1 MYILFDI
8 GGTKMRVVAA
18 DRDKFIGEPVV
29 VSTPKDF
36 NEGLDT
42 LKRIIDNLAEKFAPE
57 DRAITAIVGG
67 IAGPIDKDQ
76 TMLVKS
82 PNLSG
87 WVGHDIKNALHN
99 TYRVPVNLENDAAM
113 VGLGETH
120 FGPGRGKAIVV
131 YLTISTGVGG
141 ARFVDGKID
150 RSAMGFEPGHQII
163 DPDNSL
169 CPTCEGNDLEA
180 YVSGTSIEKR
190 FRVKPY
196 EIHDPAVWDE
206 LAKYLAY
213 GINNTI
219 VYWSPDIV
227 IVGGSMMRE
236 VGIPLDA
243 VRKYLAEILKIYP
256 NIPPI
261 EKAELGDF
269 GGLYGAL
276 AFARMHY

>member
-18 DRDKFIGEPVV
+18 DHEKFLGEPVV

-36 NEGLDT
+36 DEGFGT
-42 LKRIIDNLAEKFAPE
+42 LTRIIDNLAEKFAPE
-57 DRAITAIVGG
+57 DRAVTAIVGG
-67 IAGPIDKDQ
+67 IAGPIDADQ
-76 TMLVKS
+76 TMLVNS
-82 PNLSG
+82 PNLGG

-99 TYRVPVNLENDAAM
+99 IYKVPVNLENDSAM

-120 FGPGRGKAIVV
+120 FGAGRGKSIVV

-163 DPDNSL
+163 DPDNTL

-180 YVSGTSIEKR
+180 YVSGRSIEKR
-190 FRVKPY
+190 FGVKPY

-227 IVGGSMMRE
+227 VVGGSMMRE

-276 AFARMHY
+276 ALARMHY